1 MQHRECA
8 VQGWR
13 SQARVGRALLA
24 RGVALIGLCGVAWLV
39 GCGPAESQTVLRGTV
54 LEVKDG
60 DSLVVRLESGPV
72 EVRMHAADAPEYDQP
87 GGRQAQA
94 ALRQRLPRGAMV
106 TLEPVEQ
113 DRYSRLVATVFKDE
127 QNVDQWLV
135 REGHAWAYRHH
146 TDNVAYC
153 ELEEEARRA
162 RRGVWAL
169 PATQRIAPW
178 DWRARKRD
186 PTHRVRDY
194 SGETLERCREALRGG
209 ASKST
214 AAAVTPAPPRAQ
226 GSTAATRAEAAPPDP
241 ACRIKGNIGSGG
253 RKVYHVPGSASYE
266 ATRIDPAKGERWFC
280 SVAEAERAGWR
291 K

>member
-1 MQHRECA
+1 MR
-8 VQGWR
+8 R
-13 SQARVGRALLA
+13 SVGTGFERMTGRGLA
-24 RGVALIGLCGVAWLV
+24 SIALIGVCGASWVL
-39 GCGPAESQTVLRGTV
+39 GCGPAASQTVLRGTV

-72 EVRMHAADAPEYDQP
+72 EVRLHAADAPEYDQP

-94 ALRQRLPRGAMV
+94 ALRQRLPRGAVV

-113 DRYSRLVATVFKDE
+113 DRYSRLVATVFEDE

-135 REGHAWAYRHH
+135 REGHAWAYRYH
-146 TDNVAYC
+146 TDNAEYC
-153 ELEEEARRA
+153 VLEDEARRA
-162 RRGVWAL
+162 QRGVWAL
-169 PATQRIAPW
+169 PAAQRVAPW

-186 PTHRVRDY
+186 ATHRVHDY
-194 SGETLERCREALRGG
+194 TGETLERCLAALRRG
-209 ASKST
+209 ASTST
-214 AAAVTPAPPRAQ
+214 AAGAVNSTPRRAERAS
-226 GSTAATRAEAAPPDP
+226 GYTAAPRAEAAPPDP